1 LCPCQTIAD
10 TLLVSSKKHSSSSTT
25 SSDNKAL
32 EEYRVGYF
40 LSDPTGP
47 INATLAFQAN
57 GNATAEDIKLAAERR
72 MAAELLAFDNVFGQS
87 TAGTT

>member
-1 LCPCQTIAD
+1 MG
-10 TLLVSSKKHSSSSTT
+10 H
-25 SSDNKAL
+25 
-32 EEYRVGYF
+32 F

-57 GNATAEDIKLAAERR
+57 GNATAEDIKLAAERH
-72 MAAELLAFDNVFGQS
+72 MAAELLAFDDVFDQS

>member
-1 LCPCQTIAD
+1 M
-10 TLLVSSKKHSSSSTT
+10 
-25 SSDNKAL
+25 
-32 EEYRVGYF
+32 GYF